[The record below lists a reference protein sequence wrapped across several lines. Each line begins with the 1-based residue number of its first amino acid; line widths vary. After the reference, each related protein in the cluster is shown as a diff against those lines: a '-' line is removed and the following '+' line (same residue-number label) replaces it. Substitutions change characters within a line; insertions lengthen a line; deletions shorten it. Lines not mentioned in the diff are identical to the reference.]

1 MEDKLLN
8 QGLFRLLLSQVLLHG
23 YAVALAHRVALQI
36 ELIASNLRIDWEW
49 HHFLIIAVVHIIN
62 VWILGCVVGHRV
74 FGKLIENVLIDM
86 LSGPIVLVL
95 PELVVVVK
103 SHDQLLEGVLEMS

>member
-1 MEDKLLN
+1 M
-8 QGLFRLLLSQVLLHG
+8 QG
-23 YAVALAHRVALQI
+23 YTIALAHRVALQI
-36 ELIASNLRIDWEW
+36 ELIASNLRIDWKW
-49 HHFLIIAVVHIIN
+49 HHFLIIAVVHVVN

-86 LSGPIVLVL
+86 LSGPVVLVL

-103 SHDQLLEGVLEMS
+103 SHDQLLESVLEMS